1 MEVSFYN
8 YSVRPSIW
16 VENMTNERLVAFRGS
31 VTPGT
36 LISGIPAF
44 SGQHGL
50 RRDTNLFT
58 TNAAFPLLLVTEADF
73 DAHRNNLGAAPVF
86 ARVFVF
92 YNATATNN
100 NVFQISS
107 MVGGEGRLTVSN
119 PHAFDVELRDGGPT
133 GEILGFAAARM
144 TSGNVLR
151 IHAHAPAALQ
161 VFPVFVFFNQIEQ
174 EIFRVTPRFRG
185 GRFDN
190 RPYMRR
196 FYFDGAQLNH
206 HFDLGDIE
214 GEGAFGLSSGAA
226 YLRIDN
232 QTNTMLQ
239 LMRGSEMLITSLGIP
254 AINSGQHENFTLN
267 FGRNPDGTFADTHN
281 VGTLSI
287 GLGEYFL
294 DIPRHVFNLD
304 YQYTLVVRGTIT
316 DLQLEAI
323 VRGERVDLERMF
335 GLD

>member
-1 MEVSFYN
+1 
-8 YSVRPSIW
+8 
-16 VENMTNERLVAFRGS
+16 
-31 VTPGT
+31 
-36 LISGIPAF
+36 
-44 SGQHGL
+44 
-50 RRDTNLFT
+50 
-58 TNAAFPLLLVTEADF
+58 
-73 DAHRNNLGAAPVF
+73 RNNLGAAPVF

-151 IHAHAPAALQ
+151 IMAPAALQ
-161 VFPVFVFFNQIEQ
+161 VFPVFVFFNPIEQ

-185 GRFDN
+185 GRFEN
-190 RPYMRR
+190 RPYMRG
-196 FYFDGAQLNH
+196 FGFGGTQLTH
-206 HFDLGDIE
+206 HFDLGDID
-214 GEGAFGLSSGAA
+214 GEGAFGLTSGAA
-226 YLRIDN
+226 YLRINN

-239 LMRGSEMLITSLGIP
+239 ILRGTELLITSLGIP
-254 AINSGQHENFTLN
+254 AINAGLPENFTVN
-267 FGRNPDGTFADTHN
+267 FGRNPDGTFADTHD
-281 VGTLSI
+281 VDTLRI
-287 GLGEYFL
+287 GLGGHFW

-304 YQYTLVVRGTIT
+304 YQYTLTVRGTIT
-316 DLQLEAI
+316 DLRLDPI
-323 VRGERVDLERMF
+323 VRGNRVDLERMF